1 MTYLW
6 VAIGSALGGVARYWL
21 SDAIAMRI
29 GGALPWGTIIVNVT
43 GSFVIGCFAA
53 LTAPEGRFLVDPTT
67 RVFVMVGLCGGYTT
81 FSAFSLQTLDL
92 ARDGQWL
99 YAGANILYSVVLC
112 LVAVWLGHLAA
123 VWFSRY

>member
-67 RVFVMVGLCGGYTT
+67 RVFVMVRLCGGYTT
-81 FSAFSLQTLDL
+81 FSPFSPPTLDL
-92 ARDGQWL
+92 ARHRPWL
-99 YAGANILYSVVLC
+99 YARAHILYSGVLC
-112 LVAVWLGHLAA
+112 LLAGWLP
-123 VWFSRY
+123 R